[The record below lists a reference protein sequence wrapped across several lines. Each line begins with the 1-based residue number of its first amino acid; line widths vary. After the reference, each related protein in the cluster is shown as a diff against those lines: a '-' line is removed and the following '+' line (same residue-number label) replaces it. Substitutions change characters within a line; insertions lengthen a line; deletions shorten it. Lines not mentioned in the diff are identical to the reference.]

1 MVEDTKGVIKSRK
14 PKKNSQ
20 YNGQEKKQTKE
31 EPIIGKT
38 LHKQTIDRVTGTP

>member
-20 YNGQEKKQTKE
+20 YNGQEKKKDKRTTNN
-31 EPIIGKT
+31 G
-38 LHKQTIDRVTGTP
+38 